1 VNEVKEKLR
10 SLGRAPALSAI
21 RQERVVEHYST
32 GVLPRWAVCVILVF
46 SVPNMPEFNPI
57 RPYKESQ
64 GSAPPPERQGL
75 PEEAVLLRIFIG
87 EDDHYKR
94 LPLYE
99 AIVLKARNMHLA
111 GATVIR
117 GFLGF
122 GKSSH
127 MHAAKILRLSMDLPM
142 VVEIVDVPE
151 KVNTFLPYLEPMMS
165 GGLVTLERA
174 RVIGRKQ
181 ATAQK

>member
-1 VNEVKEKLR
+1 MMVL
-10 SLGRAPALSAI
+10 SLS
-21 RQERVVEHYST
+21 
-32 GVLPRWAVCVILVF
+32 
-46 SVPNMPEFNPI
+46 NMPQFNPI
-57 RPYKESQ
+57 RSHKQSQ
-64 GSAPPPERQGL
+64 GGGLPPERPEL

-87 EDDHYKR
+87 EDDHHKR
-94 LPLYE
+94 LPFYE
-99 AIVLKARNMHLA
+99 AIVLKARDMHLA

-142 VVEIVDVPE
+142 VIEIVDVPE
-151 KVNTFLPYLEPMMS
+151 KVNAFLPYLEPMMR

-174 RVIGRKQ
+174 RVIRHKH
-181 ATAQK
+181 ATAQKRIVR

>member
-1 VNEVKEKLR
+1 MMVL
-10 SLGRAPALSAI
+10 SL
-21 RQERVVEHYST
+21 
-32 GVLPRWAVCVILVF
+32 
-46 SVPNMPEFNPI
+46 PNMPQFNPI
-57 RPYKESQ
+57 RLHKQSQ
-64 GSAPPPERQGL
+64 RGGLLPERPEL

-87 EDDHYKR
+87 EDDHHKR

-99 AIVLKARNMHLA
+99 AIVLKARDMHLA

-142 VVEIVDVPE
+142 VIEIVDVPE
-151 KVNTFLPYLEPMMS
+151 KVNAFLPYLEPMMS
-165 GGLVTLERA
+165 GGLLTLERA
-174 RVIGRKQ
+174 RVIRHKH
-181 ATAQK
+181 ATAQKRIVR

>member
-1 VNEVKEKLR
+1 
-10 SLGRAPALSAI
+10 
-21 RQERVVEHYST
+21 
-32 GVLPRWAVCVILVF
+32 
-46 SVPNMPEFNPI
+46 MPEFNPI

-64 GSAPPPERQGL
+64 GSAAPPECQGL

-99 AIVLKARNMHLA
+99 AIVLKARNMRLA